1 MKPYGHKKCL
11 VAPCVCCTPLSK
23 ALKVTNNK
31 SRARREGKKEIENGN
46 REHRQGQAERLQ
58 RNVGGRKKAI
68 R

>member
-11 VAPCVCCTPLSK
+11 VSPCVCCTPLSK

-31 SRARREGKKEIENGN
+31 SRARREGKKEIQNGYN
-46 REHRQGQAERLQ
+46 DDRQGQAEGLQ
-58 RNVGGRKKAI
+58 RNDSRRKKGL